1 MEQYTKL
8 AKFIVANVGG
18 KKNIKGIMHCMTRLR
33 MILKDESKADRKAL
47 EDCPD
52 ILSVVKGNGQFQ
64 IVIGTAVKSVY
75 EAVLEAYPELDEE
88 QRREDSRPAGGLEGF
103 TDLLSK
109 IFTPVL
115 PVLGATGMIKG
126 ILVLLTTIG
135 LLSKT
140 SGVYQ
145 LLFVVGDSFIY
156 YLPIYL
162 GYTAAKYF
170 KSNTFVGMTIGA
182 CLIHPNILKIM
193 SGDVLFTLFEGTMIQ
208 SSVYTTFLGIPVLLM
223 NYTSSA
229 IPVILA
235 VFFAG
240 KAEKAAKRILPGL
253 LHTFLVPLT
262 VLTVTVPLTFMVI
275 GPVATWVGNILGQI
289 TLAIYNISPV
299 IAGAVIGAIWEFCI
313 MFGMHRSFTPITLNN
328 ISIYG
333 YDQVFAARFAFPV
346 IVSGVLLALTLRNK
360 SSKDKAVVFPAF
372 ISAFFGITEPGL
384 YGVILA
390 NIKLMIITAV
400 STGATGALFGIFGA
414 RFYVLGGGGIFVFP
428 SFLNPEGIDARSYGA
443 VTALL
448 AGFALAFIL
457 TFLFGTKTGKE
468 GAQKEAKDKEQEIPF
483 SAKNHQILGSPA
495 KGTAIP
501 LQDVK
506 DEVFAKEIVGKGG
519 AVIPAEGSIYAPA
532 SGTVTMVFPGSHAIG
547 ITSDTGIE
555 LIVHIGI
562 DTVKLEGKGFES
574 HVKNGDKV
582 EKGQLLVK
590 FDQEEIRRQ
599 YDITTMVIV
608 TNTNQFL
615 DIVPVKTGEV
625 EVGED
630 LLAVIS

>member
-1 MEQYTKL
+1 MEQYTKF

-75 EAVLEAYPELDEE
+75 EAVLKAYPELDEE
-88 QRREDSRPAGGLEGF
+88 QHREDSRPAGGLEGF

-275 GPVATWVGNILGQI
+275 GPVATWIGNILGQI

-468 GAQKEAKDKEQEIPF
+468 GEQKEAKDKEQEIPF

-615 DIVPVKTGEV
+615 DIVPIKTGEV